1 MSIRILITDDHGV
14 IRAGLRSLL
23 ETNPDFQVIGE
34 ASDGY
39 EAVNM
44 TFALQPDILLL
55 DLSLPGLTGLE
66 VAKMVLKSYP
76 SLKIL
81 FLTVSEDE
89 SLAREAIR
97 AGACGYIVKRAVE
110 GELLSAIHA
119 VWRGELYIY
128 PSLTRALL
136 NPKWVTPSLA
146 EKRKPAVTLTRR
158 ELDVLRL
165 IAKGY
170 TNRQIAELL
179 NLSARTIEGHRANL
193 MGKLNLHSRV
203 DLVNYAE
210 SMGLLGSPEDY
221 PL

>member
-1 MSIRILITDDHGV
+1 MSIRILIADDHGV

-89 SLAREAIR
+89 SLAREAIC
-97 AGACGYIVKRAVE
+97 AGACGYIIKRAVE

-136 NPKWVTPSLA
+136 NPKLVTPSLA

-165 IAKGY
+165 IAKGH

-179 NLSARTIEGHRANL
+179 NLSTRTVEGHRANL

-203 DLVNYAE
+203 DLVNCAE
-210 SMGLLGSPEDY
+210 SMGLLGSLENSAH
-221 PL
+221 